1 MRAELL
7 IQTDK
12 AQIIRWIKICHN
24 INLDVDTSMSP
35 TQNVHVC
42 LQMQHA
48 ATWDILNT
56 VQCINPNTDV
66 LQQLNDYIHEEI
78 EQLYDYILHT
88 LGNHHIVCYI
98 CRQPAHHA

>member
-1 MRAELL
+1 
-7 IQTDK
+7 
-12 AQIIRWIKICHN
+12 
-24 INLDVDTSMSP
+24 MSP

-48 ATWDILNT
+48 ATLDVLNT
-56 VQCINPNTDV
+56 VWCIDPDTDI

-88 LGNHHIVCYI
+88 LGNHHVVCYI
-98 CRQPAHHA
+98 CRTTCTSCLGTQDAKCVHLL